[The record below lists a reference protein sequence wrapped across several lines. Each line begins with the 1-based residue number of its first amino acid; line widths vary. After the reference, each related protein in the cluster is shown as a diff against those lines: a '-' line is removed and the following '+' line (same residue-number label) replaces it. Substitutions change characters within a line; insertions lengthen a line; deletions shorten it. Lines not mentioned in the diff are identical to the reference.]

1 MRDRVARALFVNSGI
16 LGHKTVAGL
25 LRETTAYFSRIEA
38 SHLDL
43 SHDLSWSDRAVR
55 RLFSMRLAPARGLA
69 ANIDLRRWREELNVG
84 LLAARRIAR
93 LERRSGRFALLHF
106 HTQAAAYGSLRR
118 MRRTPSIVSIDC
130 TQQLARREAESSVG
144 QATYLPNV
152 VHDACVFKRAAAIIA
167 TSRWAAADLAAR
179 HPSSARKV
187 HVMPYPVRMCFDDSI
202 VHQRELRW
210 RADPARRVRVLYV
223 GGDFHRKGGPDLLA
237 AWQAGGFAA
246 RADLTLVTDWPM
258 GACALPDGV
267 RVIRGVAS
275 HSSEWVELWR
285 SADLF
290 VMPSRSEAFGV
301 VFQEAAAAGLP
312 VVATQINAVP
322 EIVADGET
330 GLLVPPSDPEAL
342 VAAMRTLIDS
352 VGLRHAMGRAA
363 HARISKATPAAYAD
377 RLQAVIGGILG
388 THDLHAA

>member
-1 MRDRVARALFVNSGI
+1 VRDRVARALFVNSGI

-25 LRETTAYFSRIEA
+25 MRDATAHLSRIEA

-43 SHDLSWSDRAVR
+43 SDELRWSDRAVR
-55 RLFSMRLAPARGLA
+55 RLFSLRLAPGRGVV

-84 LLAARRIAR
+84 LLAARRIAS

-130 TQQLARREAESSVG
+130 TQQLARREADSAVG
-144 QATYLPNV
+144 RATYLPNV
-152 VHDACVFKRAAAIIA
+152 VHDSCVFNRAAAIIA
-167 TSRWAAADLAAR
+167 TSRWAAADLAAE
-179 HPSSARKV
+179 HPSCARKV
-187 HVMPYPVRMCFDDSI
+187 HVMPYPVRMCFGESI
-202 VHQRELRW
+202 VHERELRW
-210 RADPARRVRVLYV
+210 RGDQGRRAQVLFV
-223 GGDFHRKGGPDLLA
+223 GGDFPRKGGLDLLA
-237 AWQAGGFAA
+237 VWRAGGFAA
-246 RADLTLVTDWPM
+246 RADLTLVTDWPI
-258 GACALPDGV
+258 GASALPDGV

-275 HSSEWVELWR
+275 HSTEWVDLWR

-312 VVATQINAVP
+312 VVATRINAVP

-330 GLLVPPSDPEAL
+330 GLLVPPANPEAL
-342 VAAMRTLIDS
+342 VTAMRTLIDS
-352 VGLRHAMGRAA
+352 VDLRHTMGRAA
-363 HARISKATPAAYAD
+363 RARIGRTTPAVYAD
-377 RLQAVIGGILG
+377 RLQTVIGGILE
-388 THDLHAA
+388 TYDLHAA

>member
-1 MRDRVARALFVNSGI
+1 MPDRAARALFVNSGI

-25 LRETTAYFSRIEA
+25 MRETTAYLSRIEA

-43 SHDLSWSDRAVR
+43 SHELSWLDRAVR
-55 RLFSMRLAPARGLA
+55 RLFSLRLAPARGLV

-130 TQQLARREAESSVG
+130 TQQLARRDAESPVG

-152 VHDACVFKRAAAIIA
+152 VHDACVFNLAAAIIA
-167 TSRWAAADLAAR
+167 TSRWAAADLGAR
-179 HPSSARKV
+179 HPACAPKV

-202 VHQRELRW
+202 VHERELRW
-210 RADPARRVRVLYV
+210 RGNPAGRVQVLFV
-223 GGDFHRKGGPDLLA
+223 GGDFPRKGGPDLLA
-237 AWQAGGFAA
+237 AWHAGGFAA

-258 GACALPDGV
+258 DGYALPDGV
-267 RVIRGVAS
+267 QVTPGVAT
-275 HSSEWVELWR
+275 HSTAWLDVWR
-285 SADLF
+285 AADLF

-312 VVATQINAVP
+312 VVATRINAVP
-322 EIVADGET
+322 EIVDDAKT
-330 GLLVPPSDPEAL
+330 GLLVSPLDPKAL
-342 VAAMRTLIDS
+342 VTAMSTLIDS
-352 VGLRHAMGRAA
+352 VDLRQAMGRAA
-363 HARISKATPAAYAD
+363 RARISKATPAAYAD
-377 RLQAVIGGILG
+377 RLQTLIGGILG
-388 THDLHAA
+388 PHDLHAA